1 MPEAAIIVLSII
13 FSPLIISSIIA
24 FSGPKK
30 ADILGIELNV
40 RKKQRFER
48 IRWIFNEQFPVNDCP
63 VIFLHG
69 AVLKDKT
76 TGKNLLQL
84 KFINSGTQTIKSA
97 NAAID
102 FIDDAG
108 DIKAN
113 GTTIQAEYLDINCTS
128 GDTFGQK
135 QLLDLGDIGAL
146 HIVMT
151 YSKVVFTD
159 GMV

>member
-13 FSPLIISSIIA
+13 FSPLIISLIIA
-24 FSGPKK
+24 FTGPKK
-30 ADILGIELNV
+30 AGIPGIELNI
-40 RKKQRFER
+40 RKKQWFER
-48 IRWIFNEQFPVNDCP
+48 IIWIFNEQFPANDCP
-63 VIFLHG
+63 VTFLRG

-97 NAAID
+97 YAAID

-113 GTTIQAEYLDINCTS
+113 GTTIQAEYLDVNCAS
-128 GDTFGQK
+128 GGYFR
-135 QLLDLGDIGAL
+135 
-146 HIVMT
+146 
-151 YSKVVFTD
+151 SKTVA
-159 GMV
+159 

>member
-13 FSPLIISSIIA
+13 FSPLIISLIIA
-24 FSGPKK
+24 FTGPKK
-30 ADILGIELNV
+30 AGIPGIELNI
-40 RKKQRFER
+40 RKKQWFER
-48 IRWIFNEQFPVNDCP
+48 IIWIFNEQFPANDCP
-63 VIFLHG
+63 VMFLLG

-97 NAAID
+97 YAAID

-113 GTTIQAEYLDINCTS
+113 GTTIQAEYLDVNCAS
-128 GDTFGQK
+128 GGYFR
-135 QLLDLGDIGAL
+135 
-146 HIVMT
+146 
-151 YSKVVFTD
+151 SKTVA
-159 GMV
+159 

>member
-13 FSPLIISSIIA
+13 FSPLIISLIIA
-24 FSGPKK
+24 FTGPKK
-30 ADILGIELNV
+30 AGIPGIELNI
-40 RKKQRFER
+40 RKKQWFER
-48 IRWIFNEQFPVNDCP
+48 IIWIFNEQFPANDCP
-63 VIFLHG
+63 VMFLRG

-97 NAAID
+97 YAAID

-113 GTTIQAEYLDINCTS
+113 GTTIQAEYLDVNCAS
-128 GDTFGQK
+128 GGYFR
-135 QLLDLGDIGAL
+135 
-146 HIVMT
+146 
-151 YSKVVFTD
+151 SKTVA
-159 GMV
+159 

>member
-13 FSPLIISSIIA
+13 FSPLIISLIIA
-24 FSGPKK
+24 FTGPKK
-30 ADILGIELNV
+30 AGIPGIELNI
-40 RKKQRFER
+40 RKKQWFER
-48 IRWIFNEQFPVNDCP
+48 IIWIFNEQIPANDCP
-63 VIFLHG
+63 VMFLRG

-97 NAAID
+97 YAAID

-113 GTTIQAEYLDINCTS
+113 GTTIQAEYLDVNCAS
-128 GDTFGQK
+128 GGYFR
-135 QLLDLGDIGAL
+135 
-146 HIVMT
+146 
-151 YSKVVFTD
+151 SKTVA
-159 GMV
+159 